1 VIARGWSNALVAVA
15 LAGLV
20 AGCGGDG
27 DSGDTSATTTPTV
40 TPPAMTATV
49 PATTTTTPATT
60 TTGRPTPQTERER
73 IADCLK
79 GEGYRLQGGAP
90 QTHDDASPEW
100 QIIFSGPRGGG
111 YIGFYKNRSRAMR
124 VAKQLRR
131 NALRTSGAAVERH
144 GAINI
149 VWVDLPGDP
158 ARASVRGCLVT

>member
-1 VIARGWSNALVAVA
+1 LQALVVVV

-27 DSGDTSATTTPTV
+27 ESGDTGATTPPTV
-40 TPPAMTATV
+40 APPTITATV
-49 PATTTTTPATT
+49 PATTATT
-60 TTGRPTPQTERER
+60 ATTGTTGATGTTAGPAPQTERER

-90 QTHDDASPEW
+90 QTQDRDSPEY

-111 YIGFYKNRSRAMR
+111 YIGFYKNQSRAMR

-149 VWVDLPGDP
+149 VWVDLPGGG
-158 ARASVRGCLVT
+158 ARTGVRGCLVT